1 MFMRRRI
8 SAMVLALGMAVS
20 LLGCAKADENAVKG
34 VDVTASMSEDAK
46 DEESTSGAGEKTKL
60 DFSEIEALASERIF
74 NVNWY
79 TQEGDYSAGTSF
91 LIDSEVHGEKLLVT
105 AFHYLW
111 PDEAN
116 TFTGNELPEYV
127 TGGEI
132 FSAYTDESTG
142 AGIKNCVIIED
153 ADVAPAINK
162 DVAAFTVQNAEGL
175 KTLEVASEQ
184 PMTGDKIY
192 LLADLWDTED
202 VHENCVYEAE
212 VISCEDGV
220 LNYKID
226 SKYGTAG
233 ASGAPIVNEYGE
245 VVAIH
250 IGSGFAWKMAHLADS
265 FMEQINGSVI
275 SDIAYSAEFPADEG
289 EEIPLYTLSREEI
302 LNSVYF
308 DMSIDSVSVT
318 DSIQEQT
325 APEGYQYVIIDV
337 TLTALDS
344 EPVYMYYSDFAL
356 SWGEEYCLPLE
367 TGWTDNQ
374 LPDEYMV
381 SNTGTSGQMIFYAP
395 KDMPEVIFNYQDYYV
410 YEDEIYDIAY
420 YEVMLPMENWTR

>member
-1 MFMRRRI
+1 MKRKI
-8 SAMVLALGMAVS
+8 SGILLALAITVS
-20 LLGCAKADENAVKG
+20 LVGCAKAEVSKNLSMDEKAEVS
-34 VDVTASMSEDAK
+34 ASDT
-46 DEESTSGAGEKTKL
+46 ESISKL
-60 DFSEIEALASERIF
+60 DFSEIEALAAECIY

-91 LIDSEVHGEKLLVT
+91 LMESDTHGEKLLVT

-111 PDEAN
+111 PDEVD
-116 TFTGNELPEYV
+116 TFTGSELPEYV

-132 FSAYTDESTG
+132 YSASTDEATG
-142 AGIKNCVIIED
+142 ATIKNCLIIED

-162 DVAAFTVQNAEGL
+162 DVAAFTVQNADGL
-175 KTLEVASEQ
+175 KTLELASKQ

-265 FMEQINGSVI
+265 FMEQINQGTI
-275 SDIAYSAEFPADEG
+275 SDIVYPAEFASGE
-289 EEIPLYTLSREEI
+289 EEIPVYTLNREDA

-308 DMSIDSVSVT
+308 DMYVDAVALT
-318 DSIQEQT
+318 DSIQEVA
-325 APEGYQYVIIDV
+325 APEGYQYVIIDI
-337 TLTALDS
+337 TLKALDS
-344 EPVYMYYSDFAL
+344 EPVYMYYSDFVL
-356 SWGEEYCLPLE
+356 SWDEEYCLPLE
-367 TGWTDNQ
+367 TGLTEKQ
-374 LPDEYMV
+374 LPDEYSV
-381 SNTGTSGQMIFYAP
+381 SESGTSGQLIFYAP
-395 KDMPEVIFNYQDYYV
+395 KDITEMVLNYQDYFV
-410 YEDEIYDIAY
+410 YEEEVYYLGY
-420 YEVMLPMENWTR
+420 YEVMIPVENWTR

>member
-1 MFMRRRI
+1 M
-8 SAMVLALGMAVS
+8 
-20 LLGCAKADENAVKG
+20 
-34 VDVTASMSEDAK
+34 
-46 DEESTSGAGEKTKL
+46 ESDT
-60 DFSEIEALASERIF
+60 
-74 NVNWY
+74 
-79 TQEGDYSAGTSF
+79 
-91 LIDSEVHGEKLLVT
+91 HGEKLLVT

-111 PDEAN
+111 PDEVD
-116 TFTGNELPEYV
+116 TFTGSELPEYV

-132 FSAYTDESTG
+132 YSASTDEATG
-142 AGIKNCVIIED
+142 ATIKNCLIIED

-162 DVAAFTVQNAEGL
+162 DVAAFTVQNADGL
-175 KTLEVASEQ
+175 KTLELASKQ

-265 FMEQINGSVI
+265 FMEQINQGTI
-275 SDIAYSAEFPADEG
+275 SDIVYPAEFASGE
-289 EEIPLYTLSREEI
+289 EEIPVYTLNREDA

-308 DMSIDSVSVT
+308 DMYVDAVALT
-318 DSIQEQT
+318 DSIQEVA
-325 APEGYQYVIIDV
+325 APEGYQYVIIDI
-337 TLTALDS
+337 TLKALDS
-344 EPVYMYYSDFAL
+344 EPVYMYYSDFVL
-356 SWGEEYCLPLE
+356 SWDEEYCLPLE
-367 TGWTDNQ
+367 TGLTEKQ
-374 LPDEYMV
+374 LPDEYSV
-381 SNTGTSGQMIFYAP
+381 SESGTSGQLIFYAP
-395 KDMPEVIFNYQDYYV
+395 KDITEMVLNYQDYFV
-410 YEDEIYDIAY
+410 YEEEVYYLGY
-420 YEVMLPMENWTR
+420 YEVMIPVENWTR